1 MQLSMLG
8 IALKNMRRK
17 LFRSLAITLS
27 VTVVATTLFAV
38 TTIMD
43 SVELSLQRGTQRLGA
58 DIMVVPADAE
68 NEAKAVLLAGEPSTF
83 YMDKAIEDKVRKVE
97 GVDKAASQIFLET
110 AQYKC
115 CDVADMLLIGF
126 DPENDFT
133 ITPWLSDTLRRGLDA
148 KEVIMGRTISSFN
161 VGFIIQL
168 YGLDFKIAGMLEET
182 GMDFIDDS
190 IFMPYKSMQNIIEN
204 SEKSQNKKKRKKQ
217 KKETVK
223 AVKLMKD
230 QISTVLVQVKPEIAA
245 ERVALY
251 IENQIEGVKALVSEQ
266 IISSVRKQLFI
277 LLRSILSISVILWV
291 MSLLLIGVVFS
302 MIVNERRREL
312 GMLRAMGA
320 KKKHVFGLIIS
331 EAAILSLLGGISGI
345 ALGSIV
351 LHFLKETIQATLNI
365 PYLWPTPTD
374 FIFLIIVC
382 LVLSLLTGIGAALI
396 PALRATFVEPYTA
409 IRGGE

>member
-8 IALKNMRRK
+8 IAQKNLRRK

-27 VTVVATTLFAV
+27 VTVVAATLFAV

-43 SVELSLQRGTQRLGA
+43 SVELSLKRGTQRLGA

-68 NEAKAVLLAGEPSTF
+68 TDAKAVLLAGQPTTF
-83 YMDKAIEDKVRKVE
+83 YMDKSIEEKIRNIE
-97 GVDKAASQIFLET
+97 GVDRAASQIFLET

-133 ITPWLSDTLRRGLDA
+133 ITPWLSEKLKRSLDV
-148 KEVIMGRTISSFN
+148 KEVIMGRTISAFN

-168 YGLDFKIAGMLEET
+168 YGLDFKVAGMLEET
-182 GMDFIDDS
+182 GMSFIDDS

-204 SEKSQNKKKRKKQ
+204 SEKNQ
-217 KKETVK
+217 KKSGKKSTVK
-223 AVKLMKD
+223 AVDLMKD

-245 ERVALY
+245 NRVALY
-251 IENQIEGVKALVSEQ
+251 IESQVEGVKALVSEQ

-331 EAAILSLLGGISGI
+331 EAAVLSLFGGIIGI
-345 ALGSIV
+345 GVGSV
-351 LHFLKETIQATLNI
+351 ALHFLKSTIQATLNI
-365 PYLWPTPTD
+365 PYLWPSVTD
-374 FIFLIIVC
+374 FAWLIVVC
-382 LVLSLLTGIGAALI
+382 LAMALFTGVGAALF
-396 PALRATFVEPYTA
+396 PALRATFVEPYSA